1 MELTVFR
8 AERLYSDDEVEWE
21 GKMCA
26 SEAIASSLRLV
37 TAPSSE
43 QDASKYRRLAH
54 LKALAKMWAKQQ
66 EDPEDDLDEG
76 LKLKEIMLCLRIPLV
91 HESADVRAA
100 ALRSLRHLTKTL
112 EDVEAILRLNIHYL
126 ITRCLDIEL
135 DNKVERIQALK
146 LARSIAL
153 IGQGKLFPMILLRSI
168 VSIAE
173 GGKTDD
179 DRLYRAAL
187 ALLCEMSV
195 ISPNIFIDSGGV
207 KALSFCLLDTSQP
220 KIAEAI
226 IASLLRLHNDP
237 ILRPQANVNFGMIVA
252 PFTEFTYI
260 HQFSSTNDK
269 QEMSEERAQRF
280 KCAEQAFLSAM
291 RSWSGMIQLCQ
302 PKLVGPSN
310 LQAVIDILYLNSHEV
325 RVRQSFPSFQIIPDH
340 A

>member
-1 MELTVFR
+1 M
-8 AERLYSDDEVEWE
+8 
-21 GKMCA
+21 
-26 SEAIASSLRLV
+26 SLNV
-37 TAPSSE
+37 
-43 QDASKYRRLAH
+43 
-54 LKALAKMWAKQQ
+54 
-66 EDPEDDLDEG
+66 
-76 LKLKEIMLCLRIPLV
+76 
-91 HESADVRAA
+91 
-100 ALRSLRHLTKTL
+100 
-112 EDVEAILRLNIHYL
+112 HYL

-146 LARSIAL
+146 MARALAF
-153 IGQGKLFPMILLRSI
+153 IGQGQLFPMILLRSI

-195 ISPNIFIDSGGV
+195 ISPSIFIDSGGV

-237 ILRPQANVNFGMIVA
+237 VLRPQANVNFGMIVA

-260 HQFSSTNDK
+260 HQFSATTDK
-269 QEMSEERAQRF
+269 QEISEERAQRF

-291 RSWSGMIQLCQ
+291 RSWSGLIQLCQ

-310 LQAVIDILYLNSHEV
+310 LQAVIEILYLNSHEV
-325 RVRQSFPSFQIIPDH
+325 RVSHTF
-340 A
+340 